1 MSKYALL
8 QVLFVASSFGQNCIQ
23 YGSPATVSGKLS
35 VVDEAGYNQF
45 IALNPQRPICTTPDS
60 RKGLEWERGQSG
72 VRVIQAGVYGSDDA
86 SEALRDRLN
95 RLVGHEVTIKGIL
108 FPAQTGYHR
117 TDVQLG
123 VEAVDPVDSSGRDAL
138 QAAPA
143 PFKARDVDAYD
154 VTVNAGKRLVVEA
167 RATGSGDPLLPGDR
181 YVTHW
186 MTGGEVLYVNC
197 LDGYDRKLIST
208 TEKDG
213 GICFDGDLC
222 GLSAFPKKPIIIKFR
237 CTKKP

>member
-8 QVLFVASSFGQNCIQ
+8 QLLFMASSFGQNCIQ
-23 YGSPATVSGKLS
+23 YGTAATVSGRLS
-35 VVDEAGYNQF
+35 VVDESGYNQF
-45 IALNPQRPICTTPDS
+45 IALNLQRPICTTPDS
-60 RKGLEWERGQSG
+60 RKGLEWERGQTG

-95 RLVGHEVTIKGIL
+95 RLVGHSVTIKGAL

-123 VEAVDPVDSSGRDAL
+123 VEAVNPLDSSGRDAL
-138 QAAPA
+138 QLPPV
-143 PFKARDVDAYD
+143 PFKAREVAAYD

-167 RATGSGDPLLPGDR
+167 REARSEDLLIPGDK

-222 GLSAFPKKPIIIKFR
+222 GLSAFPKKPVIIRFR